1 MLPIFYCSAVAA
13 AATRRNGVRV
23 RAFMAST
30 TASEAM
36 HEKQVSAEYTAA
48 NVQVIIAAIEP
59 AFFGPQ
65 RPLFNSGVQ
74 RIRVIL
80 PDSNW
85 IVCQ

>member
-1 MLPIFYCSAVAA
+1 MMLPIFYCSAVAA

-59 AFFGPQ
+59 VFFWAAEAAF
-65 RPLFNSGVQ
+65 
-74 RIRVIL
+74 
-80 PDSNW
+80 
-85 IVCQ
+85 

>member
-59 AFFGPQ
+59 VFFGPQ